1 MTDAY
6 ADTSVSGDPFEPVHG
21 RGVTAAEMI
30 LDDPS
35 AERSDLK
42 NDSRFAASDD
52 ECGLPAPLSFGYSYM
67 RTRSCQRL
75 CFRFGGEKT
84 YPVDVDAIKAVSV
97 DCADARVDEGCAVG
111 RRAHCLREV
120 RATAPPTYRNGIS

>member
-1 MTDAY
+1 M
-6 ADTSVSGDPFEPVHG
+6 SGDPFEPVHG

-52 ECGLPAPLSFGYSYM
+52 ECGLPAPLSFGYSCM
-67 RTRSCQRL
+67 RTRSRQRL
-75 CFRFGGEKT
+75 CFGFGGEKT
-84 YPVDVDAIKAVSV
+84 CPVDVDTIKAISV
-97 DCADARVDEGCAVG
+97 DCADARVDELRAVG
-111 RRAHCLREV
+111 RGAHRLGKV
-120 RATAPPTYRNGIS
+120 VASAPSACII